1 MKEKKCCVGLFISM
15 KLLDLNMTIIF
26 PGLNDDVI
34 VCGWI
39 C

>member
-1 MKEKKCCVGLFISM
+1 VGLFISM
-15 KLLDLNMTIIF
+15 KLLGLNVTIIF